1 MKQEGVPAVFVV
13 HEVAAV
19 RAAIEEARDPAW
31 TQLSPRFCN
40 RLLIKGVG
48 VRNDQARGIANRA
61 LK

>member
-19 RAAIEEARDPAW
+19 RAAIGEARDPAW
-31 TQLSPRFCN
+31 TQLSPRCCN